1 MVSFSEYSR
10 KVSLVVLKFILVAFN
25 FSIKILCL
33 GTKNGKNELF
43 PLALASWRLN
53 PDGKILKDKVHHN
66 STETTVQIFFTPSRF
81 LPRSLIK
88 LV

>member
-10 KVSLVVLKFILVAFN
+10 KVSLAVLKFILVAFN

-66 STETTVQIFFTPSRF
+66 STETTVQIFSPQADFFPEA
-81 LPRSLIK
+81 
-88 LV
+88 